1 MQHKES
7 AMSRWTA
14 FILFIAV
21 AVWSEL
27 PAQVQDEG
35 SNYYPPFAV
44 LARYDFTEGEFFKPL
59 GAVAG

>member
-7 AMSRWTA
+7 AMSRWPA
-14 FILFIAV
+14 FTLFIVV

-35 SNYYPPFAV
+35 SLYYPP
-44 LARYDFTEGEFFKPL
+44 LSS
-59 GAVAG
+59 AGSVRIH